1 MLSNHLSS
9 SPRSLPSAKPLVR
22 RGAMLL
28 ACCSLFLT
36 LTGCHPS
43 TDQIGDNVKDSMQ
56 STFDKDPNFVNYHFK
71 VDKVV
76 ATKKDDTNFDGM
88 ATVEYQ
94 GQPHQVPI
102 HITLDSKNMADW
114 KTDPGA
120 LDFAA
125 QQSSQ

>member
-1 MLSNHLSS
+1 MLSKQLSPFS
-9 SPRSLPSAKPLVR
+9 RFLPSTKPLLR
-22 RGAMLL
+22 SGAMLL

-36 LTGCHPS
+36 LTGCHASPEH
-43 TDQIGDNVKDSMQ
+43 IGDVVKDSMQ
-56 STFDKDPNFVNYHFK
+56 STFDKDPNFANYHFK

-76 ATKKDDTNFDGM
+76 ATKKDDTNYDGM
-88 ATVEYQ
+88 ATVEYN

-102 HITLDSKNMADW
+102 HITVDSSDNANW

-125 QQSSQ
+125 Q

>member
-1 MLSNHLSS
+1 MLSKHLSPFS
-9 SPRSLPSAKPLVR
+9 RFLPSTKPLLR
-22 RGAMLL
+22 SGAMLL

-43 TDQIGDNVKDSMQ
+43 PEHIGDVVKDSMQ
-56 STFDKDPNFVNYHFK
+56 STFDKDPNFANYHFK

-76 ATKKDDTNFDGM
+76 ATKKDDTNYDGV
-88 ATVEYQ
+88 ATVEFN

-102 HITLDSKNMADW
+102 HITVDSNQNANW

-125 QQSSQ
+125 Q